1 MFRDGLTEAAKA
13 SPLAAFFGAGWIAG
27 IPWGPISYFLAS
39 VYSLLL
45 ILEKLGV
52 IRWLRHKLDKV
63 DGKYPD

>member
-1 MFRDGLTEAAKA
+1 VLRDGLTEAAKA
-13 SPLAAFFGAGWIAG
+13 SPLAAFFGASWIAG

-52 IRWLRHKLDKV
+52 LKWLRHKLADIH
-63 DGKYPD
+63 GKHPG